1 MKEIRYTLITD
12 GSSDRALM
20 PILNWLLME
29 LGVNIPIQAAWADL
43 ARLPHPPK
51 KLEDRIE
58 KAIAL
63 YPCDLLFIHRDAEK
77 ETRQKRVSEI
87 HQAVN
92 LLKEDVKLPV
102 VCVIPVK
109 MTEAWLLIDEK
120 AIREAAGNPK
130 GSQSLNLP
138 KPSTIEKLSDLKEN
152 LKALLELA
160 RGHSSRKSQKFL
172 IARARIAELIDDF
185 HPLKQLPAFMD
196 LESELKPTLGDRGWI
211 SDLT

>member
-20 PILNWLLME
+20 PILTWLLIE
-29 LGVNIPIQAAWADL
+29 LGVNIPIQSTWADFR
-43 ARLPHPPK
+43 RLHNPPK
-51 KLEDRIE
+51 KLADRIQ

-63 YPCDLLFIHRDAEK
+63 YPCDLLFVHRDAEK
-77 ETRQKRVSEI
+77 ESRQKRVLEI

-92 LLKEDVKLPV
+92 LIKEDVILPV

-130 GSQSLNLP
+130 GRQPLDLP
-138 KPSTIEKLSDLKEN
+138 KTSNTEGLSDPKET
-152 LKALLELA
+152 LRGLLETA
-160 RGHSSRKSQKFL
+160 RGHAPRRQQTVS
-172 IARARIAELIDDF
+172 ITRIAELIDDF
-185 HPLKQLPAFMD
+185 QPLKQLSAFRE
-196 LESELKPTLGDRGWI
+196 LESELRDALCIQKFVA
-211 SDLT
+211 

>member
-20 PILNWLLME
+20 PILTWLLID
-29 LGVNIPIQAAWADL
+29 LGVNLPIQPTWADFT
-43 ARLPHPPK
+43 RLRNPPK
-51 KLEDRIE
+51 KLEDRIH

-63 YPCDLLFIHRDAEK
+63 YPCDLLFVHRDAEK
-77 ETRQKRVSEI
+77 EPRQKRVSEI
-87 HQAVN
+87 NQAVESIP
-92 LLKEDVKLPV
+92 LDVRLPV

-138 KPSTIEKLSDLKEN
+138 KPSTIEKLSDPKEN

-160 RGHSSRKSQKFL
+160 RGHSSRKSQKFSTAK
-172 IARARIAELIDDF
+172 ARVAELIDDF
-185 HPLKQLPAFMD
+185 QPLKQLPAFIA
-196 LESELKPTLGDRGWI
+196 LESELKQTLSELW
-211 SDLT
+211 

>member
-196 LESELKPTLGDRGWI
+196 LESELKQTLGDRGWI

>member
-20 PILNWLLME
+20 PILTWLLIE
-29 LGVNIPIQAAWADL
+29 LGVNIPIQSTWADFR
-43 ARLPHPPK
+43 RLHNPPK
-51 KLEDRIE
+51 KLADRIQ

-63 YPCDLLFIHRDAEK
+63 YPCDLLFVHRDAEK
-77 ETRQKRVSEI
+77 ESRQKRVLEI

-92 LLKEDVKLPV
+92 LIKEDVILPV

-130 GSQSLNLP
+130 GRQPLDLP
-138 KPSTIEKLSDLKEN
+138 KTSNTEGLSDPKET
-152 LKALLELA
+152 LRGLLETA
-160 RGHSSRKSQKFL
+160 RGHAPRRQQTVS
-172 IARARIAELIDDF
+172 ITRIAELIDDF
-185 HPLKQLPAFMD
+185 QPLKQLYAFRE
-196 LESELKPTLGDRGWI
+196 LESELRDALYIQKFVA
-211 SDLT
+211 

>member
-20 PILNWLLME
+20 PILTWLLIE
-29 LGVNIPIQAAWADL
+29 LGVNIPIQPTWADFR
-43 ARLPHPPK
+43 RLHNPPK
-51 KLEDRIE
+51 KLEDRIQ

-63 YPCDLLFIHRDAEK
+63 YPCDLLFVHRDAEK
-77 ETRQKRVSEI
+77 ESRQKRVSEI

-92 LLKEDVKLPV
+92 LIKEDVTFPV

-130 GSQSLNLP
+130 GSQPLNLP
-138 KPSTIEKLSDLKEN
+138 KPSKTEELSDPKEILKG
-152 LKALLELA
+152 LLETA
-160 RGHSSRKSQKFL
+160 RGHAPRRQQTVS
-172 IARARIAELIDDF
+172 ITRIAELIDDF
-185 HPLKQLPAFMD
+185 QPLKQLPAFRQ
-196 LESELKPTLGDRGWI
+196 LESELRDTLYVRKFVA
-211 SDLT
+211 

>member
-20 PILNWLLME
+20 PILTWLLID
-29 LGVNIPIQAAWADL
+29 LGINLPIQPTWADFR
-43 ARLPHPPK
+43 RLHNPPK
-51 KLEDRIE
+51 KLEDRIH
-58 KAIAL
+58 KAISL

-77 ETRQKRVSEI
+77 ESRHKRVSEI

-92 LLKEDVKLPV
+92 LIKEDVIFPV

-130 GSQSLNLP
+130 GRQPLNLP
-138 KPSTIEKLSDLKEN
+138 KTSNTEGLSDPKET
-152 LKALLELA
+152 LQRLLETA
-160 RGHSSRKSQKFL
+160 RGHAPRRQQTVS
-172 IARARIAELIDDF
+172 ITRIAELIDDF
-185 HPLKQLPAFMD
+185 QPLKQLPAFIA
-196 LESELKPTLGDRGWI
+196 LESELRQTLCVQNFI
-211 SDLT
+211 A

>member
-20 PILNWLLME
+20 PILTWLLIE
-29 LGVNIPIQAAWADL
+29 LGVNIPIQAAWADFR
-43 ARLPHPPK
+43 RLPNPPK

-63 YPCDLLFIHRDAEK
+63 YPCDLLFVHRDAEK
-77 ETRQKRVSEI
+77 ETRQKRVLEI
-87 HQAVN
+87 HQAVD

-138 KPSTIEKLSDLKEN
+138 KPSTIEKLSNPKET
-152 LKALLELA
+152 LRSLLELA
-160 RGHSSRKSQKFL
+160 RGHSPRKPQKFS
-172 IARARIAELIDDF
+172 ITRIAELIDNF
-185 HPLKQLPAFMD
+185 QLLKQLPAFVD
-196 LESELKPTLGDRGWI
+196 LESELKQTLGDRGWLR
-211 SDLT
+211 DLA

>member
-12 GSSDRALM
+12 GTSDRALM
-20 PILNWLLME
+20 PILTWLLIE
-29 LGVNIPIQAAWADL
+29 LGVNIPIQSAWADL

-51 KLEDRIE
+51 KLADRIQ

-63 YPCDLLFIHRDAEK
+63 YPCDLLFVHRDAEK
-77 ETRQKRVSEI
+77 ESRQKRVSEI

-92 LLKEDVKLPV
+92 LIKEDVTFLV

-130 GSQSLNLP
+130 GRQPLNLP
-138 KPSTIEKLSDLKEN
+138 KPSKTEELSDPKEILKG
-152 LKALLELA
+152 LLETA
-160 RGHSSRKSQKFL
+160 RGHSSRKPQTVS
-172 IARARIAELIDDF
+172 ITRIAELIDDF
-185 HPLKQLPAFMD
+185 QPLKQLPAFIA
-196 LESELKPTLGDRGWI
+196 LESELKQTLSELR
-211 SDLT
+211 

>member
-20 PILNWLLME
+20 PILTWLLIE
-29 LGVNIPIQAAWADL
+29 LGVNIPIQPTWADFR
-43 ARLPHPPK
+43 RLHNPPK
-51 KLEDRIE
+51 KLEDRIQ

-63 YPCDLLFIHRDAEK
+63 YPCDLLFVHRDAEK
-77 ETRQKRVSEI
+77 ESRQKRVSEI

-92 LLKEDVKLPV
+92 LIKEDVTFPV

-130 GSQSLNLP
+130 GTQILNLP
-138 KPSTIEKLSDLKEN
+138 KPSKTEELSDPKETLKG
-152 LKALLELA
+152 LLETA
-160 RGHSSRKSQKFL
+160 HGHSSRKPQKFST
-172 IARARIAELIDDF
+172 ARARIADLIDDF
-185 HPLKQLPAFMD
+185 QLLKQLPAFIA
-196 LESELKPTLGDRGWI
+196 LESELKQTLSELW
-211 SDLT
+211 

>member
-185 HPLKQLPAFMD
+185 QLLKQLSAFMD
-196 LESELKPTLGDRGWI
+196 LESELKQTLGDRGWI

>member
-20 PILNWLLME
+20 PILTWLLIE
-29 LGVNIPIQAAWADL
+29 LGVNIPIQSTWADFR
-43 ARLPHPPK
+43 RLHNPPK
-51 KLEDRIE
+51 KLEDRIH

-63 YPCDLLFIHRDAEK
+63 YPCDLLFVHRDAEK
-77 ETRQKRVSEI
+77 ESRQKRVLEI

-92 LLKEDVKLPV
+92 LIKEDVILPV

-130 GSQSLNLP
+130 GRQPLDLP
-138 KPSTIEKLSDLKEN
+138 KTSNTEGLSDPKET
-152 LKALLELA
+152 LRGLLETA
-160 RGHSSRKSQKFL
+160 RGHAPRRQQTVS
-172 IARARIAELIDDF
+172 ITRIAELIDDF
-185 HPLKQLPAFMD
+185 QPLKQLPAFRE
-196 LESELKPTLGDRGWI
+196 LESELRDALCIQKFVA
-211 SDLT
+211 

>member
-20 PILNWLLME
+20 PILTWLLID
-29 LGVNIPIQAAWADL
+29 LGVNLPIQPTWADL

-51 KLEDRIE
+51 KLEDRIH

-63 YPCDLLFIHRDAEK
+63 YPCDLLFVHRDAEK
-77 ETRQKRVSEI
+77 ESRQKRVLEI

-92 LLKEDVKLPV
+92 LIKEDVILPV

-130 GSQSLNLP
+130 GRQPLDLP
-138 KPSTIEKLSDLKEN
+138 KTSNTEGLSDPKET
-152 LKALLELA
+152 LRGLLETA
-160 RGHSSRKSQKFL
+160 RGHAPRRQQTVS
-172 IARARIAELIDDF
+172 ITRIAELIDDF
-185 HPLKQLPAFMD
+185 QPLKQLPAFRE
-196 LESELKPTLGDRGWI
+196 LESELRDTLYVRKFVA
-211 SDLT
+211 

>member
-63 YPCDLLFIHRDAEK
+63 YPCDLLFVHRDAEK

-130 GSQSLNLP
+130 GNQCLNLP
-138 KPSTIEKLSDLKEN
+138 KPSTIEKLSDPKET
-152 LKALLELA
+152 LKALLNLA
-160 RGHSSRKSQKFL
+160 RGHSPRKPSKFS
-172 IARARIAELIDDF
+172 ITRIAELIDDF
-185 HPLKQLPAFMD
+185 QLLKQLSAFMD
-196 LESELKPTLGDRGWI
+196 LESELKQTLGDRGWI

>member
-20 PILNWLLME
+20 PILTWLLID
-29 LGVNIPIQAAWADL
+29 LGVNLPIQSAWADFR
-43 ARLPHPPK
+43 RLHNPPK
-51 KLEDRIE
+51 KLEDRIQ

-63 YPCDLLFIHRDAEK
+63 YPCDLLFVHRDAEK
-77 ETRQKRVSEI
+77 ESRQKRVLEI

-92 LLKEDVKLPV
+92 LIKEDVILPV

-130 GSQSLNLP
+130 GRQPLDLP
-138 KPSTIEKLSDLKEN
+138 KTSNTEGLSDPKET
-152 LKALLELA
+152 LRGLLETA
-160 RGHSSRKSQKFL
+160 RGHAPRRQQTVS
-172 IARARIAELIDDF
+172 ITRIAELIGDF
-185 HPLKQLPAFMD
+185 QPLKQLPAFRE
-196 LESELKPTLGDRGWI
+196 LESELRDTLYVRKFVA
-211 SDLT
+211 